1 MSDETIEGFAVH
13 EAPDT
18 DEEVLELEYAEDDIV
33 YYLVDD
39 DDNEI
44 GFAVLDE
51 NGSEVEYLY
60 AADDEAGPDI
70 PQARTASAAA
80 HADAGKGREACITRD
95 QAAQATSDLNEVF
108 HAGKD
113 TAVELK
119 AVYDDI
125 KDAFDFKSIFK

>member
-1 MSDETIEGFAVH
+1 MGDETIGDFEIQDMPNA
-13 EAPDT
+13 
-18 DEEVLELEYAEDDIV
+18 DEDVLELEYTEDDIV
-33 YYLVDD
+33 YYLVDE

-51 NGSEVEYLY
+51 DGSEVEYLY
-60 AADDEAGPDI
+60 AEDDEAGPDI
-70 PQARTASAAA
+70 LQVRTAGAAA
-80 HADAGKGREACITRD
+80 AGAGKGREAFITRD

-125 KDAFDFKSIFK
+125 KDAFDFKNIFK